1 MTTIVRCIPTVIE
14 LKALL
19 LLFVMIPTCAL
30 GIYFHGQKLS
40 YFLRPMWDTPPK
52 PFHHIPH
59 YYAEN
64 VSMEQLCVIHGW
76 GIRET
81 PRRVF
86 DVVLFSKE
94 LDLLTI
100 RWHELDP
107 FVTNFVI
114 LESNTTFTGLP
125 KPLNFSMNR
134 QQFEFAEAK
143 LKYGTAGGWPL
154 SPGESPFVQE
164 AHQRVVLDRLLRD
177 SGIWEDDLVIMS
189 DVDEIP
195 SGHTINLLRWCDNI
209 PPLIHLELRYYLY
222 SFEFLVGYES
232 WRAEVHL
239 YKPGKTHYAHYRQ
252 MDELWANY
260 ENVTPSKGPTKE
272 SIEGEIDLNKKKGGL
287 TNCLTFW
294 RFLAR
299 SLSGI
304 FRQNFDRSN
313 SSCR

>member
-1 MTTIVRCIPTVIE
+1 
-14 LKALL
+14 
-19 LLFVMIPTCAL
+19 
-30 GIYFHGQKLS
+30 
-40 YFLRPMWDTPPK
+40 
-52 PFHHIPH
+52 
-59 YYAEN
+59 
-64 VSMEQLCVIHGW
+64 
-76 GIRET
+76 
-81 PRRVF
+81 VF
-86 DVVLFSKE
+86 DVVLLRNE

-114 LESNTTFTGLP
+114 LESNTTFTSLP
-125 KPLNFSMNR
+125 KPLNFSMNMK
-134 QQFEFAEAK
+134 QFEFAKAK

-177 SGIWEDDLVIMS
+177 SGNREDDLVIMS

-209 PPLIHLELRYYLY
+209 PPLIYLELRYYLY
-222 SFEFLVGYES
+222 LFEFLVGYES
-232 WRAEVHL
+232 WWAKVHL
-239 YKPGKTHYAHYRQ
+239 YKPGKTHYAHYHQ

-272 SIEGEIDLNKKKGGL
+272 SIEGEIDLNKKKRGL

-304 FRQNFDRSN
+304 FRQNFDRRN